1 MNRKTLSVGMI
12 MMVVVAS
19 YLSSSRA
26 ATILPGSV
34 NPSQV
39 SQAITEEQPQPTLK
53 TVAPITPPKETPSTP
68 GGEAAKKI
76 KFKLNAIVLE
86 GNVRYSDDTLRTLYA
101 DKLHRVITVAE
112 LYEIVQAISNYY
124 RNNGYI
130 ISRAILLP
138 QHVKGGVVKIQI
150 IEGFIDEVGV
160 AGTPFGAQCLIKAFG
175 ERIKACKPLA
185 IKRMEYYLLLA
196 NEIPATYVR
205 SVLAPSKTTTGA
217 ADLTLIAEN
226 KPITGYFSYDNYGT
240 LYIGPQQ
247 ITGNIGLNSMFFSGD
262 STQVTVVKTPKG
274 GELTY
279 NDFNYNVALDD
290 EGNRWLI
297 GTTHAYTYPLFVLR
311 PAKLDGSNI
320 NWYTSFFFPII
331 RERSQNLTAQVS
343 LNYQDSTVNTL
354 SSTLYTDH
362 LRSLGIGLTYN
373 LSDSYG
379 GTNNIYADVRQGL
392 PVLGYTS
399 DTSIFAQTSRP
410 GGRGDYTKIDV
421 QISRLQ
427 ALKGPLSFYALIKG
441 QYGFN
446 PLLASEQ
453 FTYGGSV
460 LGRGYD
466 IAELIGDKGI
476 AGTAELR
483 YDLFLSRLIQ
493 DLQFYLY
500 YDAGII
506 WDYLFI
512 PGSPIKQS
520 GMTTGV
526 GMRFYFSKYI
536 SGNIMWTQVL
546 TKPIAAEQFIG
557 RGNRPRIFFSAV
569 FSF

>member
-1 MNRKTLSVGMI
+1 MNRKTLSMCLIMI
-12 MMVVVAS
+12 VMIAS
-19 YLSSSRA
+19 HARSSWA

-39 SQAITEEQPQPTLK
+39 SQAITEEQPQPALK
-53 TVAPITPPKETPSTP
+53 TVAPITAPKEAPSTQA
-68 GGEAAKKI
+68 GEAAKKI

-86 GNVRYSDDTLRTLYA
+86 GNHHYSDETLRELYV
-101 DKLHRVITVAE
+101 DKLHRVITVAT
-112 LYEIVQAISNYY
+112 LYEIVQTISNYY

-130 ISRAILLP
+130 ISRAVLPP

-150 IEGFIDEVGV
+150 IEGFIGDVSV
-160 AGTPFGAQCLIKAFG
+160 AGIPYGAQCLIKAFG
-175 ERIKACKPLA
+175 ERIKACRPLA

-196 NEIPATYVR
+196 NEIPATNVR

-217 ADLTLIAEN
+217 ADLMLIAEN
-226 KPITGYFSYDNYGT
+226 RPITGYFSYDNYGT

-320 NWYTSFFFPII
+320 NWYTSFFFPLI

-362 LRSLGIGLTYN
+362 LRSLGVGLTYN
-373 LSDSYG
+373 LSDRYG
-379 GTNNIYADVRQGL
+379 GTNNVYADVRQGL

-399 DTSIFAQTSRP
+399 NTSIFAQTSRP
-410 GGRGDYTKIDV
+410 GGRGDYTKIDM
-421 QISRLQ
+421 QMSRLQ

-441 QYGFN
+441 QYAFN

-483 YDLFLSRLIQ
+483 YDLFLSKLIQ

-500 YDAGII
+500 YDAGVI

-526 GMRFYFSKYI
+526 GMRFYFSKYV
-536 SGNIMWTQVL
+536 SGNVMWTQVL
-546 TKPIAAEQFIG
+546 TKPIAAEQLIG
-557 RGNRPRIFFSAV
+557 QGNRPRIFFSAV